1 MAGRALF
8 FALMPCGMIA
18 LSPRSKL
25 LMTSLFALRGA
36 LAFCAAA
43 TLATAARAAD
53 SATGASPEIARAK
66 YLWSQS
72 PHGKML
78 ERILPPAIG
87 PRELPEP
94 DSEGARLTARY
105 CVQCH
110 YLPNPRMHTADKWA
124 SIVERMVWRMQG
136 KGNMGQLMKEMM
148 ADIQAPAS
156 EELAVLNRYL
166 QQHSQKE
173 IDPRHP
179 GLKTEAGKMFS
190 IACSQCHAAP
200 DPRLH
205 TRREWPA
212 VVQRMKR
219 HMAWFN
225 IVVGARELRTVPEL
239 RTGEIVRFLQRY
251 ARTESGG

>member
-1 MAGRALF
+1 M
-8 FALMPCGMIA
+8 
-18 LSPRSKL
+18 
-25 LMTSLFALRGA
+25 
-36 LAFCAAA
+36 
-43 TLATAARAAD
+43 LATPAWAAGA
-53 SATGASPEIARAK
+53 ATGANPEIARAK

-78 ERILPPAIG
+78 ERILPPAIE
-87 PRELPEP
+87 PHDLPEP
-94 DSEGARLTARY
+94 QSEGARLTARY

-110 YLPNPRMHTADKWA
+110 YLPNPRMHTAEKWA

-136 KGNMGQLMKEMM
+136 KGNMGQVMKEMM
-148 ADIQAPAS
+148 ADIQAPAP
-156 EELAVLNRYL
+156 EEIAVLNRYL
-166 QQHSQKE
+166 QQHAQKE

-179 GLKTEAGKMFS
+179 GLDTEAGKMFS

-225 IVVGARELRTVPEL
+225 IVIGARELRTVPEL
-239 RTGEIVRFLQRY
+239 RTEEIVRFLQRY

>member
-1 MAGRALF
+1 MT
-8 FALMPCGMIA
+8 P
-18 LSPRSKL
+18 LSV
-25 LMTSLFALRGA
+25 LRCA
-36 LAFCAAA
+36 LALC
-43 TLATAARAAD
+43 ATATFATPARAED
-53 SATGASPEIARAK
+53 SAASVSPEIASAK

-94 DSEGARLTARY
+94 QSEGARLTARY

-110 YLPNPRMHTADKWA
+110 YLPNPRMHTAEKWA

-148 ADIQAPAS
+148 ADVQAPTPA
-156 EELAVLNRYL
+156 EIAVLNRYL
-166 QQHSQKE
+166 QQHSQRE

-179 GLKTEAGKMFS
+179 GLQTEPGKMFS

-225 IVVGARELRTVPEL
+225 IVVGAYELRTVPEL
-239 RTGEIVRFLQRY
+239 KTDEIVRFLQRY